1 MVNITVTKQKFC
13 TLWFTKLPIIIQTV
27 VHVLYKLRFTMGYAL
42 VYYGQLKTNNLE
54 NYGTLLLQYNFET
67 KNYITLPNKL

>member
-1 MVNITVTKQKFC
+1 
-13 TLWFTKLPIIIQTV
+13 
-27 VHVLYKLRFTMGYAL
+27 MGYAL

-67 KNYITLPNKL
+67 KKYITLPNKL